1 VNGYPET
8 EDDATCGDWEPPE
21 GRVCGDC
28 ELWDDTKVWSMDSRY
43 SPCVAPH
50 DDNRTLRQ
58 SSTPCNMPASYVPRT
73 SGEGREG

>member
-1 VNGYPET
+1 MIPDP
-8 EDDATCGDWEPPE
+8 DDEIDPGIYSMREPQQEPY
-21 GRVCGDC
+21 
-28 ELWDDTKVWSMDSRY
+28 K
-43 SPCVAPH
+43 PPH